1 MMEEKLAELQLTI
14 YVSIDGLTPT
24 DTGCYYYL
32 LQHAPSDQCLSVQV
46 SHTLNGTLTPC
57 LTNK

>member
-1 MMEEKLAELQLTI
+1 MVESYVELLLTI

-32 LQHAPSDQCLSVQV
+32 LQHAPSDQCLSVLV
-46 SHTLNGTLTPC
+46 SHTLNGKLTPC